1 MLLPTYFSRFCDLYR
16 GWEGKLSVT
25 MRQSHAGGEKLFV
38 DYAGDRVEVFD
49 RLTGEARPAWI
60 FVAVMGAS
68 SFTYAEATWTPGSGG
83 LDRRPYQGV
92 RGHWRCRASDR
103 AGQHQDGGDQIL
115 PV

>member
-1 MLLPTYFSRFCDLYR
+1 LFVYRYSRWCDLYR
-16 GWEGKLSVT
+16 AWERKLSVT

-68 SFTYAEATWTPGSGG
+68 TTSFPS
-83 LDRRPYQGV
+83 
-92 RGHWRCRASDR
+92 
-103 AGQHQDGGDQIL
+103 AGWA
-115 PV
+115 